1 MIAAVTT
8 FDSLYTKYCGGFIDP
23 SELVRPLFSSD
34 EHSHLERKYARIFI
48 SRHNPLKDANSFPR
62 AKLCKKKG
70 RGLGRSDSVRGQIHD
85 IFTLN
90 GSFCVYHPSNIFSTR
105 GIYYYTNM
113 SVCSFRNTPAVLSEH
128 RIGIR
133 RMRKK
138 KTTQT
143 KSL

>member
-23 SELVRPLFSSD
+23 LELIRPLFSSD

-48 SRHNPLKDANSFPR
+48 SRHNPLKDANIFPR

-90 GSFCVYHPSNIFSTR
+90 GSFRVYHPSNIFERAGFIITL
-105 GIYYYTNM
+105 ICQY
-113 SVCSFRNTPAVLSEH
+113 VVLEILPLFCLS
-128 RIGIR
+128 IV
-133 RMRKK
+133 
-138 KTTQT
+138 
-143 KSL
+143 SA

>member
-8 FDSLYTKYCGGFIDP
+8 FDSLYTKYCGRFIDP
-23 SELVRPLFSSD
+23 SELVRPFFLSD

-90 GSFCVYHPSNIFSTR
+90 GSFCVYHPSNIFQRAGFIITL
-105 GIYYYTNM
+105 I
-113 SVCSFRNTPAVLSEH
+113 C
-128 RIGIR
+128 
-133 RMRKK
+133 
-138 KTTQT
+138 Q
-143 KSL
+143 

>member
-8 FDSLYTKYCGGFIDP
+8 FVSLYTKYCGRLNLSVPFFHLTSIAIIILT
-23 SELVRPLFSSD
+23 STKNSR
-34 EHSHLERKYARIFI
+34 HLERKYARIFI

-90 GSFCVYHPSNIFSTR
+90 GSFCVYHPSNIFQRARFIITL
-105 GIYYYTNM
+105 ICQY
-113 SVCSFRNTPAVLSEH
+113 VVLEILPLFCLS
-128 RIGIR
+128 IV
-133 RMRKK
+133 
-138 KTTQT
+138 
-143 KSL
+143 SA